1 MISRWLARCAGQG
14 RARWI
19 SQHKFFFTVITC
31 WLFSLGCACGRR
43 LEEGAGGEGGILNIF
58 AIPFRHISSPY
69 QLCDTENICYSIID
83 KLKKLWYIQFRSL
96 SGATG
101 AQISHKVNSS
111 FLANI
116 HMASSSIYIYFLF
129 YLFPFSDVKVEHRE
143 KNIFYYF
150 HERVLCQ
157 VINFPT
163 RFIWCDRSYKYR
175 KNQLKK
181 CFWYDFPSRSHMMN
195 YALLVLKYPNWHRL
209 SPPIVFSKP
218 KNVTCPLI

>member
-1 MISRWLARCAGQG
+1 MGGFLIWEDYYRNILSLRVLSRQN
-14 RARWI
+14 
-19 SQHKFFFTVITC
+19 S
-31 WLFSLGCACGRR
+31 RR
-43 LEEGAGGEGGILNIF
+43 GVPGV
-58 AIPFRHISSPY
+58 P
-69 QLCDTENICYSIID
+69 
-83 KLKKLWYIQFRSL
+83 
-96 SGATG
+96 
-101 AQISHKVNSS
+101 
-111 FLANI
+111 
-116 HMASSSIYIYFLF
+116 ASLF

-181 CFWYDFPSRSHMMN
+181 CFWYNFPSRSHMTN

-209 SPPIVFSKP
+209 SPPIVSSKP